1 MKTKSVKVPKSVN
14 AALYDLS
21 KGYHDGIPLG
31 AMFDVCRKA
40 GLEPVCEDGTPWSG
54 FLCGREGRAVI
65 ELKDCRKALTICW
78 YKMPSGRYEV
88 TPYVA

>member
-1 MKTKSVKVPKSVN
+1 MAKSVKVPKSVN
-14 AALYDLS
+14 AALYEMS
-21 KGYHDGIPLG
+21 KVYHEAIPLS
-31 AMFDVCRKA
+31 AMFELCEKV

-54 FLCGREGRAVI
+54 FLCGREGRAVF
-65 ELKDCRKALTICW
+65 ELKDCRKSLVVSW